1 MSPTTQILTN
11 FKFDVSDLLPA
22 TSMMVLFLFSLLPL
36 TIKVLRGNREQAPIA
51 TVSQGLLGVFAS
63 AFCLVMFSGSGRT
76 AFSQSLI
83 FDGMTLMIGL
93 IALGS
98 VAVSMLLMYENPA
111 TRGKQFS
118 EIIFLSMSSALGMLI
133 LVSALDLL
141 TIFIGLE
148 LMSLAIYLMIG
159 MSHEE
164 KLSKESALKYFIL
177 GSFAS
182 AIFLYGVSFVYG
194 MTGTTNIAQILGS
207 AVTMMETNRLFLFG
221 VVLVI
226 VGFCFKVSIV
236 PFHAWT
242 PDVYQGAPTPLSA
255 FMATAVK
262 AVSFAAFLRV
272 ITTKSLVGSDGLFDL
287 LQWLAVITMIAG
299 NVAAVIQNNFKRM
312 LAYSSIANSGYILV
326 GVIATGIS
334 GENSAFSAGTVIF
347 YLISYSLMT
356 LGCFALVSW
365 MEKEEQSIV
374 SIEDLSGMAQKHPLI
389 ALSLTILL
397 LSLAG
402 IPPTLGFFGKFYLFN
417 AAIGEGLLWLA
428 LWGVLSSVI
437 SVYYYLRP
445 IVMMYMR
452 EGSFEASAGT
462 KVNATAA
469 TVLVSAFL
477 ISILGILS
485 GPIITAVEQGLLV
498 K

>member
-1 MSPTTQILTN
+1 MSPTTHILTN

-118 EIIFLSMSSALGMLI
+118 EMIFLSMSSALGMLI
-133 LVSALDLL
+133 LVAALDLL

-148 LMSLAIYLMIG
+148 LMSLSIYLMIG

-194 MTGTTNIAQILGS
+194 MTGTTNIAQILGN

-287 LQWLAVITMIAG
+287 LQWLAVITMIVG
-299 NVAAVIQNNFKRM
+299 NVAAVIQSNFKRM

-334 GENSAFSAGTVIF
+334 GDNSAFSAGTVIF
-347 YLISYSLMT
+347 YLFSYSLMT
-356 LGCFALVSW
+356 LGCFALVSL
-365 MEKEEQSIV
+365 MEKEEQSVI

-389 ALSLTILL
+389 ALSLTVLM

-452 EGSFEASAGT
+452 EGNYEITGPRF
-462 KVNATAA
+462 NATSA
-469 TVLVSAFL
+469 TVLVSAVL

-485 GPIITAVEQGLLV
+485 GPIMTAVEQGLVV